1 MGKEISM
8 EFEKLDAIDKTIL
21 EQLAENGRISN
32 AELGRIVDL
41 TRAAVRDRII
51 SLQARGIIDKFTVI
65 INPRKAGKMISLFF
79 DVEVEWNQLLTVA
92 DTLTS
97 IDNITNVYQMSGK
110 PGLHVHALVDDQEQI
125 ERFVQ
130 ELRSIDG
137 IISIKTEVLLKR
149 FKERGSFLV

>member
-1 MGKEISM
+1 M